1 MDIPLPPGYAYKNEE
16 DILMSIKRGLT
27 PIETAHFRFALIA
40 PVIQGLFPD
49 VSAAA
54 YYRRVTENP
63 IKRPDGTEF
72 RYGAKTLE
80 KWTNLYRNGGMDA
93 LMPSFRTDKGTS
105 RSLDGVSI
113 EEIYRL
119 REKYPK
125 INGVMIHSLLVQN
138 GYIKA
143 DVSVRAVQRF
153 IKANDLKS
161 ARNPNI
167 KDRKAFEEPEFG
179 CLWQADTCY
188 LPYITED
195 GKSRR
200 TYLIMI
206 IDDHS
211 RLIVGGRIFYNDNAY
226 NFQKV
231 LKQAISTF
239 GIPDKL
245 YLDNGSPYSNEQ
257 LTLICGSVGCVKL
270 HTPVRD
276 GASKG
281 KVERNFRT
289 LKDRWLH
296 SLDIGQITSLDE
308 FNEGLK
314 AYIHKHNTTV
324 HSAVKESP
332 VDRFLRTREHIRA
345 PKSVE
350 WLDESFHNRI
360 VRKVNNDSCISIDG
374 IYYDAPQQFIG
385 MKVEIRYLPGCM
397 ENAYILYEGTHYRI
411 PATDKAANSRTKRSH
426 LPTIDYSMKGNV

>member
-1 MDIPLPPGYAYKNEE
+1 
-16 DILMSIKRGLT
+16 MSIKPSIT

-40 PVIQGLFPD
+40 PIIQGLFPD

-54 YYRRVTENP
+54 YCRRVTQNP

-72 RYGAKTLE
+72 RYGPKTLE
-80 KWTNLYRNGGMDA
+80 KWTTLYRKGGMDA
-93 LMPSFRTDKGTS
+93 LMPGFRTDKGMS
-105 RSLDGVSI
+105 RSLNDVSI

-167 KDRKAFEEPEFG
+167 KDRKAFEEPQFG
-179 CLWQADTCY
+179 CMWQADTCY
-188 LPYITED
+188 MPYITE
-195 GKSRR
+195 GGQTRR
-200 TYLIMI
+200 TYLLMI

-211 RLIVGGRIFYNDNAY
+211 RLIVGGRIFYNDNSY

-231 LKQAISTF
+231 LKHAIGTY

-245 YLDNGSPYSNEQ
+245 YVDAGSPYSNEQ

-270 HTPVRD
+270 TTPIRD

-289 LKDRWLH
+289 LKDRWLN
-296 SLDIGQITSLDE
+296 SLDIGQIQSLSE
-308 FNEGLK
+308 FNEMLSS
-314 AYIHKHNTTV
+314 YIQKHNTTV
-324 HSAVKESP
+324 HSAIKESP
-332 VDRFLRTREHIRA
+332 LDRFLRTREHIRVPRSA
-345 PKSVE
+345 E

-360 VRKVNNDSCISIDG
+360 TRKVNNDSCVTIDG

-385 MKVEIRYLPGCM
+385 MKVEIRCLPDCM
-397 ENAYILYEGTHYRI
+397 EDAYILYEGVHYPL
-411 PATDKAANSRTKRSH
+411 PATDKVANSRTKRNN
-426 LPTIDYSMKGNV
+426 LPSIDYSKGRA